1 MFVQNYMTSK
11 PITASVDISILDAAE
26 IMRVSKVRR
35 LPLVDAQGILQG
47 IVTDRDVRQATPS
60 SATTL
65 DKHELSY
72 LLGKLTAKSI
82 MTRNVI
88 TIGGE
93 ATIEEAA
100 LLMYKRRIGGLVIV
114 DAENK
119 FRSAK
124 PGDLTQDGVPA
135 AISVTIK

>member
-1 MFVQNYMTSK
+1 MFVQTYMTSK

-35 LPLVDAQGILQG
+35 LPLVDAQGVLQG

-65 DKHELSY
+65 DKHEIGY

-88 TIGGE
+88 TISAE
-93 ATIEEAA
+93 ATI
-100 LLMYKRRIGGLVIV
+100 
-114 DAENK
+114 
-119 FRSAK
+119 
-124 PGDLTQDGVPA
+124 
-135 AISVTIK
+135 